1 MRYTKTIDGKTVIRD
16 AGNIVIRKDGKMIIN
31 PSEEE
36 ILADGWV
43 VYVAPEPKPYE
54 PSEYDL
60 LMEVTKEDFNK
71 RTDVGNA
78 DALYYQKIVYPF
90 DHYIGKSLTAGQLVG
105 YETRIWRV
113 RQEIPVVLADQ
124 FPSLDTAAL
133 YEVIEKE
140 HTGEIDD
147 PIPYNP
153 PMEIFLGKYYTQGD
167 VLYLCIRDSGTAL
180 THNLADLVGIYVELA
195 NDDKE
200 IVV

>member
-1 MRYTKTIDGKTVIRD
+1 MKQYTKIIDGQTVIRD
-16 AGNIVIRKDGKMIIN
+16 ASRIVIRKDGKMIIN

-43 VYVAPEPKPYE
+43 VYVAPEPAPYE

-60 LMEVTKEDFNK
+60 LMEVAKEDFNK

-78 DALYYQKIVYPF
+78 DALYYQKIVYDF
-90 DHYIGKSLTAGQLVG
+90 HHYIEDSLATGQLVV
-105 YETRIWRV
+105 YEDRIYRV
-113 RQEIPVVLADQ
+113 RQDIPVVLADQ
-124 FPSLDTAAL
+124 DPSVDTAAL

-167 VLYLCIRDSGTAL
+167 VLYLCTRDSGTAL
-180 THNLADLVGIYVELA
+180 THNLADLVGIYVEVA
-195 NDDKE
+195 ENT
-200 IVV
+200 VN